1 MTLYELHKR
10 FNTQLKCLAYLEKI
24 RWGKK
29 VRCVFCNSD
38 HLTKRKG
45 SMKWHCNSCNKDF
58 SVLYETIFENTR
70 LPLPKFFEIMLFINN
85 SKLGISAMEI
95 VRNTG
100 VSYKTAWLTAMRT
113 RCTMIDNELRLEGL
127 VEFDESYFRS
137 KDKEKK
143 QPENTPNLSK
153 VEIKRGRGSQ
163 RNVPVIGAVEKKGQV
178 YVKIVE
184 RVTSKNLLALLKK
197 FVNTKESI
205 VFTDEFKSYNAF
217 DKVVDRVT
225 IKHKETYGKGIK
237 TINTIEGFWS
247 ILKNGIKGNFRA
259 ISKKYLPFYLAEY
272 SYKYNHRNLRSDA
285 FEHLLKTAV
294 QDEKL
299 LLNYKPIKKD
309 VKRLVY
315 SK

>member
-1 MTLYELHKR
+1 MILTELHKR
-10 FNTQLKCLAYLEKI
+10 FNTQLKCIAYLEKI

-58 SVLYETIFENTR
+58 SVLYQTIFENTR

-205 VFTDEFKSYNAF
+205 VFTDEFRSYNAF